1 MLVILRG
8 LNRNFSEFAGKAR
21 EEVVIEETLLVVVI
35 FRLYYFALFIKM

>member
-21 EEVVIEETLLVVVI
+21 EVVIEETLLVVVI